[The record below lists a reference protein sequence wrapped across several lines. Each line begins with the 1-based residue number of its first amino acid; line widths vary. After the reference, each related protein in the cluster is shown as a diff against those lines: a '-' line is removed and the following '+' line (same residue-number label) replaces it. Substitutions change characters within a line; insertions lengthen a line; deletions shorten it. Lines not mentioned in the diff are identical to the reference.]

1 MLGALEQCHAV
12 PRITVGMAGDN
23 SMTDRRQ
30 VDGSAAF
37 AIGAVA
43 LAVFALLV
51 TIAVAVNSG
60 TRDREGDGGKLGG
73 ATETEISGNLDDEE
87 SDDAVADPAADGQ
100 AIVTASSV
108 AMAGVTSVQFTLT
121 RTGAPI
127 FIDQFERIALE
138 SLLGRFTVPNQ
149 AQAELT
155 VKINDN
161 LTTKL
166 GAVAIDEEVWIS
178 NPVTG
183 DFETLPDGYDIDPS
197 RFFDPT
203 NGWNPLLANLQ
214 NVELIGIEDRGGDR
228 YHIRGTAPADQV
240 RNITVGLVR
249 SQDVPVDLWIHPQSE
264 LVTAAEFSTV
274 VGDAESNW
282 ALTLANYGETFTINP
297 PENVKS

>member
-1 MLGALEQCHAV
+1 
-12 PRITVGMAGDN
+12 MAGDN
-23 SMTDRRQ
+23 SMTDRRR

-37 AIGAVA
+37 ATGAVA
-43 LAVFALLV
+43 LAVAALFLTV
-51 TIAVAVNSG
+51 AVAVNSG
-60 TRDREGDGGKLGG
+60 NGDGGKFVGG
-73 ATETEISGNLDDEE
+73 SEAEISGNLDNTTPDH
-87 SDDAVADPAADGQ
+87 AIADPSADGQ
-100 AIVTASSV
+100 AIVAASSE
-108 AMAGVTSVQFTLT
+108 AMAGVTSVQFTLR

-138 SLLGRFTVPNQ
+138 SLLGQFTVPNK

-203 NGWNPLLANLQ
+203 NGWKPLLANLQ
-214 NVELIGIEDRGGDR
+214 DVELIGIDDRSGDR

-240 RNITVGLVR
+240 RNITVGLIR
-249 SQDVPVDLWIHPQSE
+249 NQDVPVDLWIHPQSN
-264 LVTAAEFSTV
+264 LVTAAEFTTV
-274 VGDAESNW
+274 LGDAESSW
-282 ALTLANYGETFTINP
+282 ALTMSNYGETFTINP